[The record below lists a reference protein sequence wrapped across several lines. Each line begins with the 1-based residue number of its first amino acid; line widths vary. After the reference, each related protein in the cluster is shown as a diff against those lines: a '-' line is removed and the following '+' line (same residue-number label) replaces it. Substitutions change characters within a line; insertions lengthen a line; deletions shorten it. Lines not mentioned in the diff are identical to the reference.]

1 MVYRFKIVSD
11 EAPKFRLEIQIS
23 SDATFL
29 QLRSAILD
37 ACGYSRI
44 RPDAFFLCDE
54 DWEPR
59 ELIALEDPGTD
70 SDTDVWLMDETPLED
85 LVEEEGQRMLFV
97 FDAEHERA
105 MSMEMREMLF
115 GRHLSEPVCTLR
127 QGKAPSQVQAAQKPE
142 PKKADAGTKV
152 LDELGL
158 DFYGSDGYNDDELP
172 EGFDGD
178 GEDEED
184 DSLR

>member
-1 MVYRFKIVSD
+1 
-11 EAPKFRLEIQIS
+11 
-23 SDATFL
+23 
-29 QLRSAILD
+29 
-37 ACGYSRI
+37 
-44 RPDAFFLCDE
+44 
-54 DWEPR
+54 
-59 ELIALEDPGTD
+59 
-70 SDTDVWLMDETPLED
+70 MDETPLED

-105 MSMEMREMLF
+105 MSMEMREMLL
-115 GRHLSEPVCTLR
+115 GKHLSEPVCTLR

-178 GEDEED
+178 GEEEDD

>member
-11 EAPKFRLEIQIS
+11 EAPHFRLEIQIS

-59 ELIALEDPGTD
+59 ELIALEDPGSD

-85 LVEEEGQRMLFV
+85 LIEEEGQKLLFV

-115 GRHLSEPVCTLR
+115 GKNLSEPVCTLK
-127 QGKAPSQVQAAQKPE
+127 QGKAPAQMQAEPKAE
-142 PKKADAGTKV
+142 PKKATEAPKV
-152 LDELGL
+152 LDDLGL

-172 EGFDGD
+172 EGFDQ
-178 GEDEED
+178 EEAEEED
-184 DSLR
+184 DSMR